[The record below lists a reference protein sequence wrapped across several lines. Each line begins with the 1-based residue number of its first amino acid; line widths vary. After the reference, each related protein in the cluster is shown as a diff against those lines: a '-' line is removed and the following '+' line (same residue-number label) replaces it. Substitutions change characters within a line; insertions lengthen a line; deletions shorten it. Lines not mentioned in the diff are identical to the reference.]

1 MADTQVTVALGATMN
16 TGNFESLRIDYS
28 VTDTVRAGER
38 VNEAIDRVEKVVEDR
53 LVKRMADESAELDRS

>member
-28 VTDTVRAGER
+28 ITDTVRAGER
-38 VNEAIDRVEKVVEDR
+38 VNEAIDRVEQVVEDR